1 MTRKDYADCEFVSDE
16 NSGCGMSR
24 DGELQAKAD
33 ADKEDLIGKILS
45 LARIIEPTDICH
57 TALSLVSTTQDE
69 DGETDKR
76 VTSFDALGS
85 DRYPKYSEIFLYV
98 SDANRTEE
106 FCKRLSFATKQLS
119 ELAHGEFCRQYT
131 AQLDCSKG
139 IVAERDRLL
148 ENALD
153 GTVFVDSTRTSGIKF
168 LLTYR
173 EFCDKTL
180 LDKLDKLLG
189 KVAKVSDKILRF
201 VKQNNLYGKFYQEV
215 LYAGFAPI
223 PIDDC
228 AETLD
233 KTDDELQRILDKTY
247 IVDIFSD
254 GKDELNEMLAAA
266 WKGVAVATAAR
277 IYTGECIY
285 ETNDGAVVSVEQV
298 DKQISRA
305 MEDRYSSL
313 NEELTTVLADMSEE
327 DKAKLLDDLAN
338 TSGFAKAEFVQ
349 SLGKGEIALNNLIG
363 LRAVKR
369 MVQKIKAYAKRN
381 KGGNDINLHMCFYGN
396 PGTGKTEVARVLSQ
410 ILYDVGALE
419 YAKLVETDGLGLL
432 GRYVGETA
440 PKTQAKICEA
450 MGGVLFVD
458 EAYALGDS
466 TLGKANYGEEAIAVL
481 TKQMEDYRGKFCV
494 ILAGYRD
501 KTEQMIET
509 NPGLKSRIQFNVYF
523 DDYTRAELRQIA
535 RMMSSKKGYVLQND
549 ALNKVLDV
557 VDYMRG
563 SKDFANAR
571 TLRNVLEQVIM
582 NQNLRTDG
590 NEQDNVI
597 VLQDVLDYMSDEG
610 LDLTKPLGKHRIG
623 FI

>member
-1 MTRKDYADCEFVSDE
+1 MARYKCVDCGFAEDSRG
-16 NSGCGMSR
+16 GCCPSCGGKMR
-24 DGELQAKAD
+24 LEDDATKAELVR
-33 ADKEDLIGKILS
+33 KILRYVE
-45 LARIIEPTDICH
+45 AIEPTDIEH
-57 TALSLVSTTQDE
+57 TALSLVATLQDD
-69 DGETDKR
+69 DGEHCEKTTFVK
-76 VTSFDALGS
+76 LGT

-119 ELAHGEFCRQYT
+119 ELAHGEFCRQYV
-131 AQLDCSKG
+131 AKLNCCEG

-153 GTVFVDSTRTSGIKF
+153 GSVFVDSSTPCGIEF

-180 LDKLDKLLG
+180 LDKLDKLLC
-189 KVAKVSDKILRF
+189 KTAELSDKILCF

-215 LYAGFAPI
+215 PCVEREPI
-223 PIDDC
+223 PTDDC
-228 AETLD
+228 NEALD
-233 KTDDELQRILDKTY
+233 NAIDELQSVLDKTY
-247 IVDIFSD
+247 FVDIFSD
-254 GKDELNEMLAAA
+254 GKDELTEMLTAA
-266 WKGVAVATAAR
+266 WKGVAIATSAR
-277 IYTGECIY
+277 IYTGNFIY
-285 ETNDGAVVSVEQV
+285 KTSDGETISVGEV
-298 DKQISRA
+298 DKRIKRT
-305 MEDRYSSL
+305 MENRYLSL
-313 NEELTTVLADMSEE
+313 NEELAIVLADMSKE
-327 DKAKLLDDLAN
+327 DLSKLLDNLAHASDF
-338 TSGFAKAEFVQ
+338 TETATLQ

-363 LRAVKR
+363 LRTVKR

-381 KGGNDINLHMCFYGN
+381 KGNNDINLHMCFYGN

-410 ILYDVGALE
+410 ILYDAGALE
-419 YAKLVETDGLGLL
+419 YAKLIETDGLGLL

-494 ILAGYRD
+494 IFAGYRD

-597 VLQDVLDYMSDEG
+597 VLQDVLDYISDEG